1 MAQDPKASGAAVLY
15 IEIFAYNII
24 HKHLFEVSSLDFYA
38 VFITMTSE
46 HPMNVIQYKWF
57 DINNT
62 LYVGVFVIFYTS

>member
-46 HPMNVIQYKWF
+46 HPMNVIQYK
-57 DINNT
+57 
-62 LYVGVFVIFYTS
+62 